1 MGKTRFRY
9 NPLTLSFERIEFTL
23 SQRIAKVA
31 IKFVFSLLVASVF
44 LSIYSIFFDTPKQKI
59 LKRTNAEIRLRF
71 EILENKIAEA
81 TMLVDAMQRRD
92 NHIYRSIFE
101 ADTIPS
107 TIRLGGYGGANRY
120 NRFEAIS
127 NPEPVIRTLNM
138 LDQLTWKVY
147 IQSKS
152 FDEVIEM
159 AKNKEK
165 MVLSIPAIQPV
176 AVRDLVKMSD
186 DFGYRRDPFTREI
199 KLHTGID
206 FAGPIGV
213 PIYATGNGV
222 VVEADFS
229 FFGYG
234 NQVVIDHGFGY
245 KSRYAHLHKIQVQ
258 VGQEVV
264 RGQQIGLLGNSG
276 RSTGPHLHYEVL
288 LRNNPVNPLNY
299 FNDMLPHEYDQMV
312 ANFTKNIGAQ

>member
-1 MGKTRFRY
+1 MGKTKFRY
-9 NPLTLSFERIEFTL
+9 NPLTLSFERIEYSL
-23 SQRIAKVA
+23 PQKIAKVA
-31 IKFVFSLLVASVF
+31 IKFGYSLLIASVF
-44 LSIYSIFFDTPKQKI
+44 VGTYSIFFDTPKEKI
-59 LKRTNAEIRLRF
+59 LKRTNAEIRLNF
-71 EILENKIAEA
+71 ELLENRIADA
-81 TMLVDAMQRRD
+81 NSVVDIIQRRD

-107 TIRLGGYGGANRY
+107 TIRLGGYGGSNRY

-176 AVRDLVKMSD
+176 AVRDLVRMSD
-186 DFGYRRDPFTREI
+186 DFGYRRDPFTRQI

-213 PIYATGNGV
+213 PVYSTGNGV
-222 VVEADFS
+222 VVEANFS

-234 NQVVIDHGFGY
+234 NQVVVDHGFGY
-245 KSRYAHLHKIQVQ
+245 KTRYAHLHKMNVEE
-258 VGQEVV
+258 GQEVV
-264 RGQQIGLLGNSG
+264 RGQQIGTLGNSG
-276 RSTGPHLHYEVL
+276 RSTGPHLHYEVI

-299 FNDMLPHEYDQMV
+299 FNDMSSDEYDQMV
-312 ANFTKNIGAQ
+312 ANFTKGLNR

>member
-1 MGKTRFRY
+1 MGKTKFRY
-9 NPLTLSFERIEFTL
+9 NPLTLSFERIEYSL
-23 SQRIAKVA
+23 PQKIAKLA
-31 IKFVFSLLVASVF
+31 IKFGYSLLIASVF
-44 LSIYSIFFDTPKQKI
+44 VGTYSIFFDTPKEKI
-59 LKRTNAEIRLRF
+59 LKRTNAEIRLNF
-71 EILENKIAEA
+71 ELLENRIA
-81 TMLVDAMQRRD
+81 DANSVIDVIQRRD

-107 TIRLGGYGGANRY
+107 TIRLGGYGGSNRY

-176 AVRDLVKMSD
+176 AVKDLVRMSD
-186 DFGYRRDPFTREI
+186 DFGYRRDPFTRQI

-213 PIYATGNGV
+213 PVYATGNGV
-222 VVEADFS
+222 VVEANFS

-234 NQVVIDHGFGY
+234 NQVVVDHGFGY
-245 KSRYAHLHKIQVQ
+245 KTRYAHLHKMNVQ

-264 RGQQIGLLGNSG
+264 RGQQIGTLGNSG
-276 RSTGPHLHYEVL
+276 RSTGPHLHYEVI

-299 FNDMLPHEYDQMV
+299 FNDMRSDEYDQMV
-312 ANFTKNIGAQ
+312 ANFTRGLNR